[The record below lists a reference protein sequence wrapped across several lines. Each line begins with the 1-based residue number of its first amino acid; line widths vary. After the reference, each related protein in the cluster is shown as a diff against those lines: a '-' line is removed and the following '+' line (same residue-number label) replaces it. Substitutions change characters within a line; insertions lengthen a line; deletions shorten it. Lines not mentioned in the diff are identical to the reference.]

1 MVDAAA
7 ARALKGFVL
16 RRARVER
23 PLIALD
29 GYNLSLEQG
38 TGVATYARGLSRRLK
53 ALGAEVGVL
62 YGHRSSVGADGLLR
76 EVTFFDPRGDL
87 PGWRRPLDDVL
98 RMIRLRRGVEA
109 VPVPVGRVET
119 TALSA
124 RLPAF
129 DRLWNVPGLYRAAV
143 LGFGAGGRFGRVRL
157 PGAPQVMHWT
167 YPVPLTAEG
176 ADGTPLPNI
185 YTIHDLVP
193 LRLPFTTLDNK
204 KRYLGTVRGIAER
217 AAHIVT
223 VSEASRRD
231 IITLLGVPEEKV
243 TNTYQAVEL
252 PDRATLKPEAL
263 VRAELEGFFGLGW
276 QSYFLFF
283 GAIEPKK
290 NVGRLI
296 EAHLASGSPHPLVIC
311 GKQAWNSHQEL
322 ALLYEDDRRDFV
334 PRGPIE
340 GVQGMT
346 RRLRDRVM
354 LINYVPGRLLS
365 GLIRGARAV
374 LFPSLYEGF
383 GLPVLEA
390 LHLGTP
396 VMTSNTSSLPEVA
409 GDAALL
415 VDPYDTRAMAEAIQR
430 LDADAGLR
438 AELAARGPR
447 QAALFGAEAYAKR
460 LRGMYARLG
469 VSLAE

>member
-1 MVDAAA
+1 MD
-7 ARALKGFVL
+7 
-16 RRARVER
+16 R
-23 PLIALD
+23 PLIAID

-38 TGVATYARGLSRRLK
+38 TGVATYARGLSHRLK

-62 YGHRSSVGADGLLR
+62 YGHRSSAGKDGLLR

-87 PGWRRPLDDVL
+87 PGWRKPLDDL
-98 RMIRLRRGVEA
+98 MRMTRMRFGVDAME
-109 VPVPVGRVET
+109 VPIGSVET
-119 TALSA
+119 TSLAA

-129 DRLWNVPGLYRAAV
+129 DRIWNVPNLYRAAV
-143 LGFGAGGRFGRVRL
+143 LGFGASNRFGRVRL
-157 PGAPQVMHWT
+157 PSAPKLMHWT
-167 YPVPLTAEG
+167 YPVPLVAEG
-176 ADGTPLPNI
+176 PRREALPNI

-223 VSEASRRD
+223 VSEASKRD
-231 IITLLGVPEEKV
+231 IVNLLGVPADRV
-243 TNTYQAVEL
+243 TNTGQAVEL
-252 PDRATLKPEAL
+252 PDIATLKPEAL
-263 VRAELEGFFGLGW
+263 VRAELEGFFGLSW

-296 EAHLASGSPHPLVIC
+296 EAYLASGSAHPLVIC
-311 GKQAWNSHQEL
+311 GKQAWNAHQEL
-322 ALLYEDDRRDFV
+322 GLLYEDDRREFV

-340 GVQGMT
+340 GVQGLA
-346 RRLRDRVM
+346 RKLRDKVM
-354 LINYVPGRLLS
+354 LIDYVPGRLLT
-365 GLIRGARAV
+365 GLIRGARAM

-383 GLPVLEA
+383 GLPVVEA
-390 LHLGTP
+390 MHLGTP

-415 VDPYDTRAMAEAIQR
+415 VDPYDTRAMAEAIQA
-430 LDADAGLR
+430 LDGDAALR

-447 QAALFGAEAYAKR
+447 RAASFNAEGYAAR
-460 LRGMYARLG
+460 LREMYARLG
-469 VSLAE
+469 IRLEGPG

>member
-1 MVDAAA
+1 VT
-7 ARALKGFVL
+7 
-16 RRARVER
+16 R

-38 TGVATYARGLSRRLK
+38 TGVATYARGLSARLK

-62 YGHRSSVGADGLLR
+62 YGHRSSAGKDGLLR

-87 PGWRRPLDDVL
+87 PGWRRPLDDFA
-98 RMIRLRRGVEA
+98 RMIRLRAGLDAVE
-109 VPVPVGRVET
+109 VPIGSVET
-119 TALSA
+119 TALEA

-129 DRLWNVPGLYRAAV
+129 DRIWNIPSLYRAAV
-143 LGFGAGGRFGRVRL
+143 LGFGASNRFGKVRL
-157 PGAPQVMHWT
+157 PVKPAMMHWT
-167 YPVPLTAEG
+167 YPVPLRVEG
-176 ADGTPLPNI
+176 VPNI

-193 LRLPFTTLDNK
+193 LRLPFATLDNK
-204 KRYLGTVRGIAER
+204 KRYLGTVRGIA
-217 AAHIVT
+217 AAADHIVT

-231 IITLLGVPEEKV
+231 IVNLLGVPEDRV
-243 TNTYQAVEL
+243 TNTGQAVEL
-252 PDRATLKPEAL
+252 PDRAALKPEAM
-263 VRAELEGFFGLGW
+263 VRAELQGFFGLEW
-276 QSYFLFF
+276 QRYFLFF

-296 EAHLASGSPHPLVIC
+296 EAYLASGSEHPLVIC

-322 ALLYEDDRRDFV
+322 GLLYEDDRREFV

-346 RRLRDRVM
+346 RRLRDKVV
-354 LINYVPGRLLS
+354 LINYVPFRLLL
-365 GLIRGARAV
+365 GLIRGARAM

-383 GLPVLEA
+383 GLPVIEA

-415 VDPYDTRAMAEAIQR
+415 VDPYDTRAMAEAIR
-430 LDADAGLR
+430 ALDGDAALR
-438 AELAARGPR
+438 ADLAARGPA
-447 QAALFGAEAYAKR
+447 QAATFDAESYARR
-460 LRGMYARLG
+460 LRALYARLG
-469 VSLAE
+469 LALA

>member
-1 MVDAAA
+1 MT
-7 ARALKGFVL
+7 
-16 RRARVER
+16 R
-23 PLIALD
+23 PLIAID
-29 GYNLSLEQG
+29 GYNLALEQG
-38 TGVATYARGLSRRLK
+38 TGVATYARGLSARLK

-62 YGHRSSVGADGLLR
+62 YGHRSSAGKDGLLR

-87 PGWRRPLDDVL
+87 PGWRRPLDDFMRV
-98 RMIRLRRGVEA
+98 IRLRRGVEA
-109 VPVPVGRVET
+109 VPVPIGSVQ
-119 TALSA
+119 TAARES

-129 DRLWNVPGLYRAAV
+129 DRIWNVPSLYRAAV
-143 LGFGAGGRFGRVRL
+143 LGFGASNRFGKVRL
-157 PGAPQVMHWT
+157 PGQPALMHWT
-167 YPVPLTAEG
+167 YPVPLVAEG
-176 ADGTPLPNI
+176 TRNI
-185 YTIHDLVP
+185 YTSHDLVP

-217 AAHIVT
+217 ADHIVT
-223 VSEASRRD
+223 VSEASKRD
-231 IITLLGVPEEKV
+231 IVTLLDVPEEKV

-252 PDRATLKPEAL
+252 PDPATLKPEAL

-276 QSYFLFF
+276 KDYFLFF

-296 EAHLASGSPHPLVIC
+296 EAYLASGSPHPLVIC

-322 ALLYEDDRRDFV
+322 GLLYEDDRRDFV

-354 LINYVPGRLLS
+354 LINYVPGRLLT
-365 GLIRGARAV
+365 GLIRGARV
-374 LFPSLYEGF
+374 MCFPSLYEGF
-383 GLPVLEA
+383 GLPVVEA

-409 GDAALL
+409 GDAAVL
-415 VDPYDTRAMAEAIQR
+415 VDPYDTRAMAEAIQA
-430 LDADAGLR
+430 LDARDDLR
-438 AELAARGPR
+438 AELASRGPR
-447 QAALFGAEAYAKR
+447 QAAKFSAANYAAR
-460 LRGMYARLG
+460 LRALYARLG
-469 VSLAE
+469 ITLEGAG

>member
-1 MVDAAA
+1 MD
-7 ARALKGFVL
+7 
-16 RRARVER
+16 R
-23 PLIALD
+23 PLIAID
-29 GYNLSLEQG
+29 GYNLALEQG

-53 ALGAEVGVL
+53 ELGAEVGVL
-62 YGHRSSVGADGLLR
+62 YGHRSSAGKDGLLR
-76 EVTFFDPRGDL
+76 EVTFFDPRGDQ
-87 PGWRRPLDDVL
+87 PGWRRPIDDL
-98 RMIRLRRGVEA
+98 TRMVRIRAGVDA
-109 VPVPVGRVET
+109 QTVPVGNVEM
-119 TALSA
+119 TAIEA

-129 DRLWNVPGLYRAAV
+129 DRLWNVPNLYRAAV
-143 LGFGAGGRFGRVRL
+143 LGFGASHRFGKVRL
-157 PGAPQVMHWT
+157 PGAPRLMHWT
-167 YPVPLTAEG
+167 YPVPLTAQAENG
-176 ADGTPLPNI
+176 AALPNI

-223 VSEASRRD
+223 VSEASKRD
-231 IITLLGVPEEKV
+231 IVNLLGVAEERV
-243 TNTYQAVEL
+243 TNTYQAVDL
-252 PDRATLKPEAL
+252 PGQAALKPEAQ

-276 QSYFLFF
+276 QEYFLFF

-296 EAHLASGSPHPLVIC
+296 EAYLASGCTRPLVIC

-322 ALLYEDDRRDFV
+322 GLLYEDDRREFV
-334 PRGPIE
+334 PRGPAE
-340 GVQGMT
+340 GVQGMA

-354 LINYVPGRLLS
+354 LINYVPGRLLT
-365 GLIRGARAV
+365 GLIRGARAM

-390 LHLGTP
+390 MQLGTP
-396 VMTSNTSSLPEVA
+396 VMTSNTASLPEVA
-409 GDAALL
+409 GEAAVL
-415 VDPYDTRAMAEAIQR
+415 VDPYDTRAMAEAIAA

-447 QAALFGAEAYAKR
+447 QAALFGPEPYARR
-460 LRGMYARLG
+460 LREMYRRLG
-469 VSLAE
+469 IDLPDAA

>member
-1 MVDAAA
+1 
-7 ARALKGFVL
+7 LNK
-16 RRARVER
+16 

-38 TGVATYARGLSRRLK
+38 TGVATYARGLSHRLK

-62 YGHRSSVGADGLLR
+62 YGHRSSAGKDGLLR

-87 PGWRRPLDDVL
+87 PGWRRPLDDAM
-98 RMIRLRRGVEA
+98 RMLRLRFGVDA
-109 VPVPVGRVET
+109 VEVPIGSVET
-119 TALSA
+119 TSLAA

-129 DRLWNVPGLYRAAV
+129 DRIWNIPSLYRAAV
-143 LGFGAGGRFGRVRL
+143 LGFGASNRFGRVRL
-157 PGAPQVMHWT
+157 PNAPKLMHWT

-176 ADGTPLPNI
+176 PGREALPNI

-204 KRYLGTVRGIAER
+204 KRYLGTVRGIAQR

-231 IITLLGVPEEKV
+231 IVTLLGVPEEKV
-243 TNTYQAVEL
+243 TNTGQAVEL
-252 PDRATLKPEAL
+252 PDRAALKPEAL
-263 VRAELEGFFGLGW
+263 VRAELEGFFGLHW
-276 QSYFLFF
+276 QKYFLFF

-296 EAHLASGSPHPLVIC
+296 EAYLAAGSEHPLVIC
-311 GKQAWNSHQEL
+311 GKQAWNAHQEL
-322 ALLYEDDRRDFV
+322 GLLYEDDRREFV
-334 PRGPIE
+334 PRGPVE
-340 GVQGMT
+340 GVQGLQ
-346 RRLRDRVM
+346 RKLRDKVM
-354 LINYVPGRLLS
+354 LIDYVPGRLLT
-365 GLIRGARAV
+365 GLIRGARAM

-383 GLPVLEA
+383 GLPVVEA
-390 LHLGTP
+390 MHLGAP

-430 LDADAGLR
+430 LDADAALR
-438 AELAARGPR
+438 AELAARGPKR
-447 QAALFGAEAYAKR
+447 AATFNAADYGKR
-460 LRGMYARLG
+460 LRAMYARLG
-469 VSLAE
+469 ITLDEAG